1 MASEHDAGLTA
12 FLDAAASHRILS
24 AYEEVNLA
32 QRWQEDGDDNARQ
45 KLILH
50 NIRLVVSIVRGFTG
64 RGLPLEDLIQ
74 AGIIGLDR
82 ATRKFDPDRGY
93 KLSTYAS
100 WWIRQAVQREVAAHG
115 KTIRVPNQVA
125 TRRLQ
130 IDAVLRENPD
140 ATYIELAERL
150 ECTPAQVIRAMR
162 TAEVVA
168 SLNSDSSDDEQ
179 SLFDKLPDVAADDPA
194 EIVDSPNSALHEGLD
209 ALTPLQRRVIELRF
223 GLNDNDEMS
232 VQEIAEY
239 LELSS
244 TTVQTAQRE
253 ALAVLREKVDIVG

>member
-1 MASEHDAGLTA
+1 MATEDGGLTA
-12 FLDAAASHRILS
+12 FLDTAASHRILS
-24 AYEEVNLA
+24 AYEEIDLSR
-32 QRWQEDGDDNARQ
+32 RWREDGDDDARQ

-50 NIRLVVSIVRGFTG
+50 NIRLVVSIVRSFTG

-74 AGIIGLDR
+74 AGVIGLDR
-82 ATRKFDPDRGY
+82 AVRKFDPDKGF

-140 ATYIELAERL
+140 ASYAELAIAL
-150 ECTPAQVIRAMR
+150 KCTPAQVLRALR

-168 SLNSDSSDDEQ
+168 SLDTGGTEDDQTLFERLPDPAAENYDDE
-179 SLFDKLPDVAADDPA
+179 SNERDTDVQAA
-194 EIVDSPNSALHEGLD
+194 LD
-209 ALTPLQRRVIELRF
+209 LLSPLQRRVIELRF
-223 GLNDNDEMS
+223 GFSGDDEMTS
-232 VQEIAEY
+232 SEIATY
-239 LELSS
+239 LNI
-244 TTVQTAQRE
+244 TTAAVQTAQRE
-253 ALAVLREKVDIVG
+253 ALASLRKIL